1 LVITSAEGEES
12 ASPVYEDPFLI
23 GGHCV
28 LTLFA
33 AALGG
38 VLAPLVSDARRQPR
52 IVPQNDTSRST
63 PPARTGPVTR

>member
-1 LVITSAEGEES
+1 VISSEES
-12 ASPVYEDPFLI
+12 VSPVYEDPFLI

-38 VLAPLVSDARRQPR
+38 ALATLVSDSRRE
-52 IVPQNDTSRST
+52 SR
-63 PPARTGPVTR
+63 